1 MQLYVETTPI
11 ISDKT
16 KSRAWTALQVVMG
29 SLFLAA
35 CSQITIPLYP
45 VPLTMQT
52 LGIFILAMMQGG
64 NKALGSTLLYLG
76 LACLGLPVLAEG
88 TRQSFWWLLPSAG
101 YLVAFPIAA
110 YVSGKMIEWR
120 ARPRAWWVLL
130 SHFTGL
136 CIIYTLGVLGLMR
149 ILSFEQSIMVGVIP
163 FLPSA
168 ALKLLMASSLNG
180 LFLRWKQR

>member
-1 MQLYVETTPI
+1 MQVYVETTPI

-64 NKALGSTLLYLG
+64 NKALG
-76 LACLGLPVLAEG
+76 
-88 TRQSFWWLLPSAG
+88 
-101 YLVAFPIAA
+101 
-110 YVSGKMIEWR
+110 
-120 ARPRAWWVLL
+120 
-130 SHFTGL
+130 
-136 CIIYTLGVLGLMR
+136 
-149 ILSFEQSIMVGVIP
+149 
-163 FLPSA
+163 
-168 ALKLLMASSLNG
+168 
-180 LFLRWKQR
+180 